1 MKTFEDYIRNFD
13 YSSIPAMKMSS
24 KNLIESLPEGN
35 IQLIDVR
42 FREEFESWKVLN
54 FKNIPLNELPD
65 RLNELDPKKL
75 IITAC
80 PASIRSNI
88 AMHYLMTKGF
98 NVKFLSDGMTTLI
111 NLLMGN
117 DAKKV
122 VQSLNKK

>member
-1 MKTFEDYIRNFD
+1 MKTFENYIENFD

-24 KNLIESLPEGN
+24 KNLIELLPEGN

-42 FREEFESWKVLN
+42 FKEEYDAWKVFP
-54 FKNIPLNELPD
+54 FKNIPLNELPQ
-65 RLNELDPKKL
+65 RLSELDPNQL

-98 NVKFLSDGMTTLI
+98 NVRFLSDGLSNFI
-111 NLLMGN
+111 NYLMGS
-117 DAKKV
+117 DAKKF
-122 VQSLNKK
+122 QHTLNK